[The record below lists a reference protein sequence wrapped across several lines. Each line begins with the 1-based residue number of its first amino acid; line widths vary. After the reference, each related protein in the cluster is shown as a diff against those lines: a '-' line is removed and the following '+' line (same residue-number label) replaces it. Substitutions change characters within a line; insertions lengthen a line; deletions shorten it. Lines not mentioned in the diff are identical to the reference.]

1 MRHAPRW
8 LLGVAVAVALSTV
21 PSAGLALSGAGG
33 QEPAPQAPGQPT
45 FRVAVDLVTTDVI
58 ARDGQGQ
65 FVSDLK
71 VDEFEVFEDGVKQ
84 EIVSL
89 VLTHG
94 GRVFNVQ
101 APPPAPVQEGI
112 ILPVARPTNDAA
124 GRVFLIFI
132 DDLHLDFRLTPR
144 TRDLMTRMLR
154 NLIHEGDMFG
164 IVSTGTSSISEQLT
178 YDRQVLE
185 SSIKRVTGSG
195 LRPEDYIK
203 TIQGAQGPAELRYRA
218 HVAFRTAYDLMRNIE
233 SLRNR
238 RKAVIYIS
246 SGYDFNPF
254 AESRLKYQSEMF
266 GSNMD
271 DGSGSGGSGGD
282 PFMNNRF
289 QGNTFAEA
297 DLVRELSEL
306 TRAANRAN
314 ATFYTIDP
322 RGLVAGPDLDQNIE
336 NMSEWQNHIR
346 ETQDSLRVI
355 AEQTGGIAVVNQ
367 NDFDRA
373 LKRIDAETSDYYV
386 LGYYSTN
393 PDPLKRTRKIEVKA
407 SRGGVQVWSR
417 TSYTL
422 RPVAAAQ

>member
-1 MRHAPRW
+1 MRNTARS
-8 LLGVAVAVALSTV
+8 LAVAGFALAAGVAV
-21 PSAGLALSGAGG
+21 LAA
-33 QEPAPQAPGQPT
+33 QTAPAAPQGAGQPT

-58 ARDGQGQ
+58 VRDQRDQ

-71 VDEFEVFEDGVKQ
+71 PEEFEVLEDGVKQ
-84 EIVSL
+84 NIVSL

-101 APPPAPVQEGI
+101 APPPAAAPEGI
-112 ILPVARPTNDAA
+112 ILPAARPTNDAA

-144 TRDLMTRMLR
+144 TRDLMQKMLR
-154 NLIHEGDMFG
+154 DLVHDGDMFG

-185 SSIKRVTGSG
+185 SAVSRVTGGG
-195 LRPEDYIK
+195 LRPEDIIK
-203 TIQGAQGPAELRYRA
+203 GMQSNQGSELRYRA
-218 HVAFRTAYDLMRNIE
+218 HVAFSTAYQLMKNLE

-254 AESRLKYQSEMF
+254 ETSRLKYQAELYGLDTNDSSQF
-266 GSNMD
+266 
-271 DGSGSGGSGGD
+271 D
-282 PFMNNRF
+282 PFTQSQNN
-289 QGNTFAEA
+289 GKTFAEA
-297 DLVRELSEL
+297 DLVRELAEL

-322 RGLVAGPDLDQNIE
+322 RGLIAGQDLGDEQVDAA
-336 NMSEWQNHIR
+336 EWQNYLR
-346 ETQDSLRVI
+346 ETQDSLRVL

-367 NDFDRA
+367 NDFSKA

-393 PDPLKRTRKIEVKA
+393 PDPLKRTRRIEVRTK
-407 SRGGVQVWSR
+407 RNGVQVWSR
-417 TSYTL
+417 TSYSL
-422 RPVAAAQ
+422 RPTPAPQ